1 MLYDNA
7 KAFISNREACMAA
20 TKSPPKAEVFSLKTP
35 YLSAGRTTEF
45 VARTDLMSVAIK
57 VYSEGGEN
65 ALHTHLHEDHAFIVL
80 EGEAT
85 FADRAGNETVV
96 GKYQGISLPR
106 GAFYW
111 FKSTGDTN
119 LVLLR
124 VGANDT
130 SWQGDTRVAPDGH
143 SIPSRSEE
151 NKRIDGVP
159 IPGKFFGD

>member
-1 MLYDNA
+1 
-7 KAFISNREACMAA
+7 MAA
-20 TKSPPKAEVFSLKTP
+20 AKSPPQAEVFSLKTP

-85 FADRAGNETVV
+85 FYDRQGNETVV
-96 GKYQGISLPR
+96 RKYQGISLPR
-106 GAFYW
+106 GVFYW

-130 SWQGDTRVAPDGH
+130 SWKGETRIDPEGKALPGH
-143 SIPSRSEE
+143 SEA
-151 NKRIDGVP
+151 NKHIEGVP
-159 IPGKFFGD
+159 IPGKFFGE

>member
-1 MLYDNA
+1 
-7 KAFISNREACMAA
+7 
-20 TKSPPKAEVFSLKTP
+20 
-35 YLSAGRTTEF
+35 
-45 VARTDLMSVAIK
+45 MSVAIK

-85 FADRAGNETVV
+85 FYDRPGNETVV
-96 GKYQGISLPR
+96 RKHQGISLPR

-124 VGANDT
+124 LGASDQN
-130 SWQGDTRVAPDGH
+130 WHGDGDP
-143 SIPSRSEE
+143 
-151 NKRIDGVP
+151 RIDPEGRPLPSHSEANKHIEGVP
-159 IPGKFFGD
+159 IPGKFFGE